1 MYLYTYISAHTAV
14 VKNVIGFGFDFDF
27 MFDVTTR
34 QARTKLKT
42 ITLQKNKGE
51 TTQQGAP
58 RSFCDTTGYLSKIR
72 VQF

>member
-42 ITLQKNKGE
+42 ITL
-51 TTQQGAP
+51 
-58 RSFCDTTGYLSKIR
+58 
-72 VQF
+72 